1 MPTLSM
7 TIEHNVPFHNLDPMG
22 VVWHGNYVAF
32 MEEVREAF
40 LEKYGL
46 GYMTMRDK
54 GFVEP
59 VTNLT
64 IDYKSSFTYGDTMV
78 LQIIYKPTIKAR
90 LEFDYKFFRKS
101 DGQLMTE
108 ASTTQHFVRIE
119 NKELQFSRPD
129 FYIEWQE
136 KWNVF
141 TND

>member
-1 MPTLSM
+1 MYKTFKM
-7 TIEHNVPFHNLDPMG
+7 NLAG
-22 VVWHGNYVAF
+22 
-32 MEEVREAF
+32 RE
-40 LEKYGL
+40 
-46 GYMTMRDK
+46 
-54 GFVEP
+54 
-59 VTNLT
+59 LT
-64 IDYKSSFTYGDTMV
+64 CYIGRVCAQANGAVMLQYGDTMV
-78 LQIIYKPTIKAR
+78 LQITYKPTIKAR